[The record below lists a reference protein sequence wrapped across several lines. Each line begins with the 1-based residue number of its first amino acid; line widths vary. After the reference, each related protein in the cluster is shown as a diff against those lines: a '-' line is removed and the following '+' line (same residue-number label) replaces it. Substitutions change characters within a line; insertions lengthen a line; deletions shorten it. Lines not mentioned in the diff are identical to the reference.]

1 MPKRYKNIN
10 TTVTDEGR
18 RYRVNAIYPEIPP
31 SENDIYIIAT
41 GADRYD
47 TLAQQ
52 YYGDSS
58 LWWIISASNPEANTA
73 SLIPT
78 PGLQIRIPYNK
89 QDAVNSFN
97 SLNRTR

>member
-1 MPKRYKNIN
+1 MPKRYKNITITN
-10 TTVTDEGR
+10 TDEGR
-18 RYRVNAIYPEIPP
+18 RYRTNAIYPEIPP
-31 SENDIYIIAT
+31 SDNDTYIIAT

-58 LWWIISASNPEANTA
+58 LWWIISSANATANRA

-89 QDAVNSFN
+89 QEAVNSFN
-97 SLNRTR
+97 SINRTR